1 MGLSPFF
8 FEIIKMLNRGLDKQ
22 ELLRIVDAVANEK
35 SIDKE
40 LVIGSMESAIQ
51 KAALTKFGNDN
62 NIEVVINRESGDI
75 TIQKVL
81 EIVESVEDTARE
93 ITLDDAKK
101 IKTSNDDLK
110 VGDKIF
116 EELPQ
121 VDFGRIAAQSA
132 KQVISTRV
140 REAEKNRQYE
150 DFIDKQGQ
158 ILSGI
163 IKRLEYGNVIVDL
176 GKAEG
181 VIKKDELI
189 PREILK
195 TGDRVKAYCYEV
207 KKELKGHQIF
217 LSRAHPQFLAKL
229 FFQEVPEIYEGTIE
243 IKSVA
248 RDPGSRAKICVYSQ
262 DSSIDPVGACVGMR
276 GSRVQTIVNELHG
289 EKIDIIKWTEDLP
302 TLISES
308 LSPAEIQR
316 VLIDQENKRID
327 IILTEENLSKAIGRR
342 GQNVRLASKLTNYEI
357 DILTDAEDS
366 ERRQIEF
373 KERTETLVK
382 NLEVDETLG
391 QLLVSEGFP
400 SIEDIA
406 QSTPEDISKI
416 DAIDEDTAKELID
429 RSKET
434 LIKEKEA
441 VAQKLKE
448 LGVEELL
455 INLKGMT
462 QGMLVILGQKNIKKL
477 SDFADLSS
485 DELIGGFDEI
495 KGKKIRIDGYLEELS
510 LSRKEA
516 DELIMSARE
525 IAYK

>member
-1 MGLSPFF
+1 
-8 FEIIKMLNRGLDKQ
+8 MLNRGLDKL
-22 ELLRIVDAVANEK
+22 ELLRIVEAVANEK

-51 KAALTKFGNDN
+51 RAALTKFGNDN
-62 NIEVVINRESGDI
+62 NIEVTINRENGEISI
-75 TIQKVL
+75 MKVL
-81 EIVESVEDTARE
+81 EVVDKVEDPSRE
-93 ITLDDAKK
+93 ISLKDAN
-101 IKTSNDDLK
+101 SNKEKSSHK
-110 VGDKIF
+110 VGDKLY
-116 EELPQ
+116 EQLPQ

-132 KQVISTRV
+132 KQVISSRV
-140 REAEKNRQYE
+140 KEAEKNRQYD

-176 GKAEG
+176 GRAEAI
-181 VIKKDELI
+181 IKKEELI

-195 TGDRVKAYCYEV
+195 NGDRVKAYCYEV

-229 FFQEVPEIYEGTIE
+229 FFQEVPEIYEGIIE

-248 RDPGSRAKICVYSQ
+248 RDPGSRAKICVNSK
-262 DSSIDPVGACVGMR
+262 DTSIDPVGACVGMR

-308 LSPAEIQR
+308 LSPAEIQK
-316 VLIDQENKRID
+316 VLIDQSNKRID
-327 IILTEENLSKAIGRR
+327 VILTEENLSKAIGRR

-357 DILTDAEDS
+357 DILTDKEDS
-366 ERRQIEF
+366 ERRQTEF
-373 KERTETLVK
+373 KEKTENLIK

-391 QLLVSEGFP
+391 QLLVSEGFQTVEEI
-400 SIEDIA
+400 S
-406 QSTPEDISKI
+406 QSSPDDISKI
-416 DAIDEDTAKELID
+416 EGIDEDTAKELIS

-434 LIKEKEA
+434 LIKEKEE
-441 VAQKLKE
+441 VGKKLKE
-448 LGVEELL
+448 LGVEDSL

-477 SDFADLSS
+477 SQFADLSS
-485 DELIGGFDEI
+485 DELIGGFDEL
-495 KGKKIRIDGYLEELS
+495 KGKKIRIEGYLEEFS
-510 LSRKEA
+510 LSREEA
-516 DELIMSARE
+516 DNLIMSARE
-525 IAYK
+525 IIYK

>member
-1 MGLSPFF
+1 
-8 FEIIKMLNRGLDKQ
+8 MLNRGLDKQ

-40 LVIGSMESAIQ
+40 LVISSMESAIQ

-62 NIEVVINRESGDI
+62 TIEVKIDRESGEI

-81 EIVESVEDTARE
+81 DIVENVQDSSRE
-93 ITLDDAKK
+93 IS
-101 IKTSNDDLK
+101 IKQAQKLKDYKELK

-116 EELPQ
+116 ENLPQ
-121 VDFGRIAAQSA
+121 IDFGRIAAQSA
-132 KQVISTRV
+132 KQVISLRV

-150 DFIDKQGQ
+150 DFIDKQGE

-163 IKRLEYGNVIVDL
+163 IKRLEYGNVIMDL

-217 LSRAHPQFLAKL
+217 LSRAHPQFLARL
-229 FFQEVPEIYEGTIE
+229 FFQEVPEIYEGVIE

-248 RDPGSRAKICVYSQ
+248 RDPGSRAKICVNSK
-262 DSSIDPVGACVGMR
+262 DNSIDPVGACVGMR

-308 LSPAEIQR
+308 LSPAEIQK
-316 VLIDQENKRID
+316 VLIDQNNKKID
-327 IILTEENLSKAIGRR
+327 VILSEENLSKAIGRR

-357 DILTDAEDS
+357 DILTDKEDS
-366 ERRQIEF
+366 ERRQAEF
-373 KERTETLVK
+373 KERTETLIK
-382 NLEVDETLG
+382 SLEVDETLG
-391 QLLVSEGFP
+391 QLLVSEGFQ
-400 SIEDIA
+400 SIEDIS
-406 QSTPEDISKI
+406 QSKPDDISKI
-416 DAIDEDTAKELID
+416 EAIDEDTAKELIS
-429 RSKET
+429 RSKEN

-441 VAQKLKE
+441 VGKKLKE
-448 LGVEELL
+448 LGVEDSL
-455 INLKGMT
+455 INLSGMT

-495 KGKKIRIDGYLEELS
+495 KGKKVRIDGYLEEFS
-510 LSRKEA
+510 LSREEA
-516 DELIMSARE
+516 DQLIMAARE
-525 IAYK
+525 IVFK

>member
-1 MGLSPFF
+1 MGTCPFF
-8 FEIIKMLNRGLDKQ
+8 FRGKEMLNKGLDKL
-22 ELLRIVDAVANEK
+22 ELLRIVEAVANEK

-51 KAALTKFGNDN
+51 KAALTKFGSENE
-62 NIEVVINRESGDI
+62 IQVEINRDTGEI

-81 EIVESVEDTARE
+81 NIVENVEDPSRE
-93 ITLDDAKK
+93 ITLDAAKK
-101 IKTSNDDLK
+101 IEKSDELK
-110 VGDKIF
+110 IGGKVF

-132 KQVISTRV
+132 KQVISSRV
-140 REAEKNRQYE
+140 REAEKNRQYQ
-150 DFIDKQGQ
+150 DFIDKEGQ

-163 IKRLEYGNVIVDL
+163 IKRLEFGNVIVDL

-207 KKELKGHQIF
+207 KKEIKGHQIF
-217 LSRAHPQFLAKL
+217 LSRAHPQFLARL

-248 RDPGSRAKICVYSQ
+248 RDPGSRAKICVHSQ

-308 LSPAEIQR
+308 LSPAEILK
-316 VLIDQENKRID
+316 VLIDQDNKRID

-357 DILTDAEDS
+357 DILTDKEDS
-366 ERRQIEF
+366 ERRQAEF
-373 KERTETLVK
+373 KERTETLIK

-391 QLLVSEGFP
+391 QLLVSEGFH
-400 SIEDIA
+400 SIEEIA
-406 QSTPEDISKI
+406 NSNEEDISKI
-416 DAIDEDTAKELID
+416 DAIDTDTAKELIE

-434 LIKEKEA
+434 LVKEKEA
-441 VAQKLKE
+441 ISQKLKE
-448 LGVEELL
+448 LGVEEEL
-455 INLKGMT
+455 ISLKGMT

-477 SDFADLSS
+477 TDFADLSS

-495 KGKKIRIDGYLEELS
+495 KGKKIRVDGYLEEFS

-516 DELIMSARE
+516 DDLIMAARE